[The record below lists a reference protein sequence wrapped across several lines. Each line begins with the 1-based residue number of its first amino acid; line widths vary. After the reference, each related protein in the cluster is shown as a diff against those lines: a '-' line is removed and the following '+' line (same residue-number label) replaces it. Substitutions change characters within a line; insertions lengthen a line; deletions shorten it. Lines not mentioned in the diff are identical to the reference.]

1 MSQPTTYPS
10 GTVRTLLTT
19 DHVSDKTRAVLT
31 ERLTKQPAPLR
42 FFSEQEADT
51 LRCIA
56 ARLIPQP
63 IEAGNIVDLV
73 GPVDERLANNESD
86 GWRYDT
92 LPADGVAFQQGLAGF
107 HQSAQ
112 ALYGQPFNL
121 LTTNQQDT
129 LIGQVQQGTA
139 PGATWQ
145 QLPPKRFFEDLLAEL
160 VVIYFSHPLV
170 QETIGY
176 VGMADKPGWERIGL
190 NDLEAREPQ
199 EV

>member
-1 MSQPTTYPS
+1 MSHPTAYPS
-10 GTVRTLLTT
+10 GTIRTLLAS

-31 ERLTKQPAPLR
+31 ERLTKQPGPLR

-51 LRCIA
+51 LRRIA
-56 ARLIPQP
+56 ARLVPQS
-63 IEAGNIVDLV
+63 IEAGYVVDLV

-92 LPADGVAFQQGLAGF
+92 LPADRDAFRQGLAGF
-107 HQSAQ
+107 HESAQ
-112 ALYGQPFNL
+112 VLYGQPFDL
-121 LTTNQQDT
+121 LTTSQQDA

-145 QLPPKRFFEDLLAEL
+145 QLPPKRFFEDLLAEV
-160 VVIYFSHPLV
+160 VVIYFSYPLV

-176 VGMADKPGWERIGL
+176 VGMADKPGWEQMGL
-190 NDLEAREPQ
+190 NKLETREPK
-199 EV
+199 EI